1 MNSAALFAPQ
11 GRLRLRPF
19 AAGDEADV
27 VRLHAE
33 PRVREY
39 LVDDFPLHEPAQ
51 AARFVQRIQSYYV
64 QHPGLGIWSAGLTD
78 DSAVPR
84 FVGWFGLMLMSA
96 MPGEVELGSRLLPE
110 AWGGGTAMDG
120 CECLLE
126 HAFGTLGC
134 PRVWGACHPD
144 NRSARMCL
152 LALGMRAVEM
162 APYEG
167 AQALYHCVLKD
178 EWLGVREMPRQRRQR
193 RAACQ
198 LAPLRAKQTA
208 PLTC

>member
-1 MNSAALFAPQ
+1 MSEAGLFAPQ

-27 VRLHAE
+27 VRLHRE
-33 PRVREY
+33 PRVREH
-39 LVDDFPLHEPAQ
+39 LVDDFPLHQPAQ
-51 AARFVQRIQSYYV
+51 AARFVQRIQSYYR
-64 QHPGLGIWSAGLTD
+64 QHAGLGIWHASLAEGGGR
-78 DSAVPR
+78 PR
-84 FVGWFGLMLMSA
+84 FVGWFGLMAMSA

-110 AWGGGTAMDG
+110 AWGSGTAMDG
-120 CECLLE
+120 GERLLG

-134 PRVWGACHPD
+134 HRVWGACHPD

-152 LALGMRAVEM
+152 LALGMRALEM

-167 AQALYHCVLKD
+167 GQALHHCVLQA
-178 EWLGVREMPRQRRQR
+178 EWRGLQDMPRQRRLR

-198 LAPLRAKQTA
+198 LAPTRTTQAA